1 MISLSTN
8 PAQSL
13 LDPANHTLVMID
25 HQGQMAFAVRSID
38 ISQLRTNAAMVSQ
51 AAAGFGVPTVL
62 TSVAEKT
69 FSGPVFDE
77 VRAPFPQK
85 EVIDRTTMNCLE
97 DQNVVDAV
105 NRIGRRRIV
114 LAGLWTSVCI
124 AGPALTA
131 LEQGCEV
138 YVIADACGDVSGEA
152 HERAISRMVEAGA
165 RPLTA
170 LAYMLE
176 LQRDW
181 ARAETYGLTTGI
193 AARLGGG
200 YGLGIIYAG
209 AMFGGHGG

>member
-1 MISLSTN
+1 
-8 PAQSL
+8 
-13 LDPANHTLVMID
+13 MID
-25 HQGQMAFAVRSID
+25 HQGQMGFAVRSID
-38 ISQLRTNAAMVSQ
+38 ISQLRTNAAMTAQ
-51 AAAGFGVPTVL
+51 AAAGFGVSTIL

-69 FSGPVFDE
+69 FSGPLFDE
-77 VRAPFPQK
+77 VRDPFPTV
-85 EVIDRTTMNCLE
+85 EAIDRTTMNCFE
-97 DQNVVDAV
+97 DQKVVDAV
-105 NRIGRRRIV
+105 NAIGKRRIV

-131 LEQGCEV
+131 LEQGHEV
-138 YVIADACGDVSGEA
+138 YVISDACGDVSDEA
-152 HERAISRMVEAGA
+152 HERAMARMVQAGA

-170 LAYMLE
+170 LAYLLE

-181 ARAETYGLTTGI
+181 GRGETYALTTGI

>member
-1 MISLSTN
+1 MTRLSTQS
-8 PAQSL
+8 ASSL
-13 LDPANHTLVMID
+13 LSPSNHALVMID
-25 HQGQMAFAVRSID
+25 HQGQMGFAVRSID
-38 ISQLRTNAAMVSQ
+38 ISQLRTNAAMVAQ

-77 VRAPFPQK
+77 VRNPFPK
-85 EVIDRTTMNCLE
+85 LEVIDRSTMNCFE
-97 DQNVVDAV
+97 DQKVVNAV
-105 NRIGRRRIV
+105 NETGKQRIV

-131 LEQGCEV
+131 LEQGSEV
-138 YVIADACGDVSGEA
+138 YVIADACGDVSTEA
-152 HERAISRMVEAGA
+152 HELAISRMVEAGA
-165 RPLTA
+165 RPLTS
-170 LAYMLE
+170 LAYLLE

-181 ARAETYGLTTGI
+181 ARSDTYGLTTGI
-193 AARLGGG
+193 AAKLGGG